1 MGSQVEKLLLD
12 LAMKSRLAQPIMDW
26 TVPYINAIILEASSD
41 SDNEHVIVRYK
52 HSINTYKAKEKGD
65 DPPSI
70 HIPVSSKSLEAE
82 KSHLNKLI

>member
-1 MGSQVEKLLLD
+1 MID
-12 LAMKSRLAQPIMDW
+12 LAMKSRLAQPMMDW

-41 SDNEHVIVRYK
+41 SNNGHVIVRCK
-52 HSINTYKAKEKGD
+52 HSINPYKAKEKGD

-70 HIPVSSKSLEAE
+70 YIPVSSKNLEAE